1 MRSRRSSFVLL
12 AALAFTACR
21 TAPPPPASQAASQT
35 PAGAPAPRHLK
46 ASGVA
51 PLDPGTPQDV
61 PVTIAPAGPEEI
73 HYGFLFSGNRAGSAS
88 SRRDADGTLT
98 DSFEFNDRGRGS
110 NTTST
115 YRLDARGVPVSLH
128 TTGND
133 YWKNPV
139 DETFAWNDGRATWK
153 SASEKGERELREPAF
168 FLSLNGPPQENE
180 LLARALLA

>member
-12 AALAFTACR
+12 AALVLAACR
-21 TAPPPPASQAASQT
+21 TAPPPVPVQA
-35 PAGAPAPRHLK
+35 PAGAPAPGHLK
-46 ASGVA
+46 ASSA
-51 PLDPGTPQDV
+51 TPLDPGTPQDV

-115 YRLDARGVPVSLH
+115 YRLDAR
-128 TTGND
+128 
-133 YWKNPV
+133 
-139 DETFAWNDGRATWK
+139 
-153 SASEKGERELREPAF
+153 
-168 FLSLNGPPQENE
+168 
-180 LLARALLA
+180 